1 MIRGPRLWLPLVVL
15 IAAAAVVG
23 AWLGA
28 NSRSGPGQPGDTA
41 GSGAPSSGAPSSLGP
56 PASLPPGA
64 TPLVRIDPTLLTVL
78 PKDVDGLS
86 VLESSE
92 GDADASSNASLA
104 MLADAAV
111 GGLAIDP
118 ASGDF
123 VLALVVRLRP
133 GVMDDAGFRSWRDAY
148 DGGVCGGTGVSG
160 NAETT
165 IAGRQVFVGTC
176 GNGLHTYHT
185 WIAAKNLL
193 VSASSGGTR
202 NLGVTLFEN
211 LQP

>member
-1 MIRGPRLWLPLVVL
+1 MRGTRLWLPLLGLLAVAV
-15 IAAAAVVG
+15 VVG
-23 AWLGA
+23 AYLGA
-28 NSRSGPGQPGDTA
+28 KGGGGPAEPSDAA
-41 GSGAPSSGAPSSLGP
+41 GSGAPSSLGP

-64 TPLVRIDPTLLTVL
+64 TPLVPIDRTLLAVL

-92 GDADASSNASLA
+92 GDAAASSNVSLA
-104 MLADAAV
+104 LLAQSAV

-123 VLALVVRLRP
+123 VLALVVRLKP
-133 GVMDDAGFRSWRDAY
+133 GVMDDAGFRNWRDAY
-148 DGGVCGGTGVSG
+148 DGGVCGGAGVSG

-165 IAGRQVFVGTC
+165 IGGRSVFVGTC
-176 GNGLHTYHT
+176 GNGLHTYHAWLT
-185 WIAAKNLL
+185 AQNLL

-202 NLGVTLFEN
+202 NLGETLFEN
-211 LQP
+211 LHP